1 MTRTRIIQANVSQ
14 HLGHGRRTADPEV
27 VVAEP
32 QPADLAVDRRLGQRH
47 RPVEADGALQEVV
60 VGGVT

>member
-1 MTRTRIIQANVSQ
+1 M
-14 HLGHGRRTADPEV
+14 GHGRRTAHPEV

-47 RPVEADGALQEVV
+47 RPVEADGALWAAVV
-60 VGGVT
+60 VGGEEA